1 MVASLSTFFQ
11 GTRISMF
18 TKRIWLTVIVDPAN
32 VAGSCLLFEGKI
44 HRLSW
49 TTAELTYT
57 VLCEASN
64 SGSNHKRK
72 VWCNATSPGMR
83 IHIQHPR
90 MDRFSRLETER
101 SLSRKAFSKLLAAAV
116 AKTTCRRCTSDKYVH
131 IYIYACVYIA
141 CDLGSLYVMIFSLI
155 ISSWFLPPKKEES
168 MILIRRLPKMVVPLV
183 IIHSSL
189 GFSIKKNTQ
198 LLGYPHLWKSPCG
211 KPSPCCPQRLAMAS
225 GCPPPP
231 PEMPGCRSSPRPPR
245 RLRGSRSAPRCP
257 PPSRPPRGTLESSRS
272 EN

>member
-1 MVASLSTFFQ
+1 
-11 GTRISMF
+11 MF

-64 SGSNHKRK
+64 SGSNQKLK

-90 MDRFSRLETER
+90 MDRFSWLETER
-101 SLSRKAFSKLLAAAV
+101 SLSRKAVSKLLAAAV

-131 IYIYACVYIA
+131 TYIYIYIHICIYIYMYIYIYVYIYVYI
-141 CDLGSLYVMIFSLI
+141 CIYIYVYIYICIYIHMYLYIYVYMYIYIYICMCIYIYICMYRYIYMYICIYIYIYIDICIYIYMYIYIYICVCKSHVIWDLCM
-155 ISSWFLPPKKEES
+155 SWFLVWS
-168 MILIRRLPKMVVPLV
+168 SVPG
-183 IIHSSL
+183 S
-189 GFSIKKNTQ
+189 
-198 LLGYPHLWKSPCG
+198 YPRKGRKYDPHMEVS
-211 KPSPCCPQRLAMAS
+211 
-225 GCPPPP
+225 
-231 PEMPGCRSSPRPPR
+231 
-245 RLRGSRSAPRCP
+245 
-257 PPSRPPRGTLESSRS
+257 
-272 EN
+272 